1 MTDED
6 VVDGIYV
13 GGGIDGRALGAPG
26 DGLGSFY
33 DGRPATEANVR
44 AARKF
49 FLELPAKDVSPL
61 PDGGLVDTGSGQI
74 YDRIEH
80 DPLFS
85 NTPTSDADVFA
96 LFGDGVVSFLK
107 RRGVTIDEIERARAD
122 SEQRASDEAERLR
135 KVRARAKQVP
145 LRLDLVRGDETP
157 TLRRAAERIHELG
170 GEIKPDSYDGIVVTL
185 PATLTLG
192 DGFGSPLLERELRIE
207 GARCAQVLSYAS
219 SLVRAALESK
229 QPLLETLPDEVPA
242 I

>member
-1 MTDED
+1 MSDDLVE
-6 VVDGIYV
+6 GIYV
-13 GGGIDGRALGAPG
+13 GAGIDGRRLGAPG
-26 DGLGSFY
+26 EGLGTFY

-44 AARKF
+44 AARKL
-49 FLELPAKDVSPL
+49 FLELPAKDVEPL
-61 PDGGLVDTGSGQI
+61 PGGGLVDKGSGQI

-85 NTPTSDADVFA
+85 NSPTSDADVFA
-96 LFGDGVVSFLK
+96 LFGDGVISFLK
-107 RRGVTIDEIERARAD
+107 LRGTTVDEIDRARAD
-122 SEQRASDEAERLR
+122 AEQRASDEAERLR
-135 KVRARAKQVP
+135 KRRARAKQIP
-145 LRLDLVRGDETP
+145 LTLDLVRGDQTP
-157 TLRRAAERIHELG
+157 TLRRAAQRILELG
-170 GEIKPDSYDGIVVTL
+170 GEIKPDAFDGIIVTL

-229 QPLLETLPDEVPA
+229 QPLVDALPDEVPT